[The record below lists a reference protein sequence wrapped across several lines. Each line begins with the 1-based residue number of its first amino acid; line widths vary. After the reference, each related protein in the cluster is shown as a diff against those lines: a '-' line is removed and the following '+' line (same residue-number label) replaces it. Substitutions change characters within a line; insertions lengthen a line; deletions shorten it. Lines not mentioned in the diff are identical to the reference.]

1 MSTLEHALTDLAAH
15 VEFPPTPDFTG
26 AIQARPPARRR
37 FWRRPLVVAL
47 AVLVVAAGAVFAAS
61 SEARNTL
68 LDWFG
73 ISGVLIERV
82 PQLDVVPRRTV
93 IPFGRPTTLSVAREL
108 ADFPVRLPH
117 LEGLG
122 PPNRVFLDSN
132 VPGSL
137 VTLLYGRPWDP
148 RLVLSE
154 WRANT
159 EVYFYK
165 LISYSTE
172 AKRVRVNGGPGLWV
186 SGAQHSIF
194 YRSRDGSTGSTPVYL
209 AGNVLVW
216 MEGPIS
222 HRLEADLSLPEAL
235 TIARSLE

>member
-1 MSTLEHALTDLAAH
+1 MSTLEHALTELAAH

-26 AIQARPPARRR
+26 LLEARPATPRR
-37 FWRRPLVVAL
+37 FWRPLVVAL
-47 AVLVVAAGAVFAAS
+47 AALVVAAGAVFAAS
-61 SEARNTL
+61 SEARNTV

-73 ISGVLIERV
+73 VGGVRIERV
-82 PQLDVVPRRTV
+82 PQLSVVPRRTV
-93 IPFGRPTTLSVAREL
+93 IAFGRPTTLGAAREL

-117 LEGLG
+117 LDGLG
-122 PPNRVFLDSN
+122 SPNRVFLDSN

-137 VTLLYGRPWDP
+137 VTLLYGRPWRA
-148 RLVLSE
+148 RLVLSQ

-159 EVYFYK
+159 EVYFHK

-172 AKRVRVNGGPGLWV
+172 ARRVRVNGGPGLWV
-186 SGAQHSIF
+186 SGAEHSIF
-194 YRSRDGSTGSTPVYL
+194 YRSGDGSTGSTPVYL

-222 HRLEADLSLPEAL
+222 HRLEADVSLREAL

>member
-1 MSTLEHALTDLAAH
+1 MSTLEHALTELAAH

-26 AIQARPPARRR
+26 AIQARTPARRR
-37 FWRRPLVVAL
+37 IWRRPLAVAL
-47 AVLVVAAGAVFAAS
+47 AVLVVAVGAVFAAS
-61 SEARNTL
+61 SEARNTV

-73 ISGVLIERV
+73 LGGVRIERV
-82 PQLDVVPRRTV
+82 PELGVVPRRTV
-93 IPFGRPTTLSVAREL
+93 TSFGHPTTLSVAREL
-108 ADFPVRLPH
+108 ADFSVRRPH
-117 LEGLG
+117 LAGLG

-137 VTLLYGRPWDP
+137 VTLLYGEPWRA
-148 RLVLSE
+148 RLVLSQ

-165 LISYSTE
+165 LISFSTE
-172 AKRVRVNGGPGLWV
+172 AKRVRVNRGPGLWV
-186 SGAQHSIF
+186 SGAEHVIF
-194 YRSRDGSTGSTPVYL
+194 YRSGDGSTGSTPVYL

-222 HRLEADLSLPEAL
+222 HRLEADVSLPEAL

>member
-1 MSTLEHALTDLAAH
+1 MSTIEHALAELAAH

-26 AIQARPPARRR
+26 ALKARAPARRR
-37 FWRRPLVVAL
+37 FLRRPLVVAL

-61 SEARNTL
+61 SEARNTV

-73 ISGVLIERV
+73 IGGVRIERV
-82 PQLDVVPRRTV
+82 PQLDVVTRRTV
-93 IPFGRPTTLSVAREL
+93 IPFGHPATLDAARDL

-117 LEGLG
+117 LDGLG
-122 PPNRVFLDSN
+122 PPNRVFLDLN

-137 VTLLYGRPWDP
+137 VTLLYGRPWQP
-148 RLVLSE
+148 RLVLSQ

-186 SGAQHSIF
+186 SGAEHSIF
-194 YRSRDGSTGSTPVYL
+194 YRGGDGSTGSTPVYL
-209 AGNVLVW
+209 TGNVLVW

-222 HRLEADLSLPEAL
+222 HRLEADVSLPEAL
-235 TIARSLE
+235 TIARSLD